1 MGAAETIFVVQGEL
15 ESVSHEILPGQRG
28 SMDARIEQI
37 NIDQQKHFGI
47 MPIPSARFGEIA
59 PGWGQHGCTQ
69 NRLPCGEAGQV
80 RGRTIST
87 SIVRSCLSK
96 RAAWKLIIRSST
108 QRRSIAYV

>member
-37 NIDQQKHFGI
+37 NIEHQKHFGI

-59 PGWGQHGCTQ
+59 PGWGMDAHKTVF
-69 NRLPCGEAGQV
+69 PAE
-80 RGRTIST
+80 
-87 SIVRSCLSK
+87 
-96 RAAWKLIIRSST
+96 KLVK
-108 QRRSIAYV
+108 YVEEQ